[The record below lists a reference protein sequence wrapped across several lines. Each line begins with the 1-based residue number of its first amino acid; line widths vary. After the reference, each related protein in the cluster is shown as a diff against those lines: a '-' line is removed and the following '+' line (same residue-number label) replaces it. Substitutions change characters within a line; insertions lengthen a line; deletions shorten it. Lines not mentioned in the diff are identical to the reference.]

1 MNSIKSKTKLAF
13 FLCLSGLELFFHQ
26 NIAFAGREDLPLENL
41 SMIKTLSLKVDK
53 AKCQLGLNENEI
65 NSSVYSYLRDSNI
78 PVDTAQP
85 SNHILNISIA
95 CKSNELISI
104 FSIDVQVNQ
113 FINLD
118 GINTKVITYDDGIY
132 GTVETR
138 PFSQVEK
145 ENIAELIQ
153 QFVSDYNSVK

>member
-13 FLCLSGLELFFHQ
+13 LLCFLELLFYQ
-26 NIAFAGREDLPLENL
+26 NTAFAGRKDLPLENL
-41 SMIKTLSLKVDK
+41 SMIKNMSLKVDK
-53 AKCQLGLNENEI
+53 AKCQLGLNEDEI
-65 NSSVYSYLRDSNI
+65 SSSVYSYLIDSNI
-78 PVDTAQP
+78 PINTAQP
-85 SNHILNISIA
+85 SNHILDISIA
-95 CKSNELISI
+95 CESNELISI
-104 FSIDVQVNQ
+104 LSIDVQVNQ

-145 ENIAELIQ
+145 ESIAELIQ